1 MKIKISAILGILGAL
16 ILLNMGLALSE
27 EQTEA
32 KTPAAAVA
40 QEKAE
45 PETQWVWGE
54 VVNVDAQNKTLT
66 LKYLDYDTDE
76 EKELAILVDNLTSY
90 ENVTSLEEIQKKDSL
105 SIDYISSDG
114 KNTARSISL
123 EKPETSASV
132 TPKPDSGEATAQ
144 IPLGK

>member
-27 EQTEA
+27 EQAET
-32 KTPAAAVA
+32 KTPVAAVA

-123 EKPETSASV
+123 EKPEMAVSV

-144 IPLGK
+144 APLGK